1 MIELRDVC
9 KRYGQ
14 RLVVDHVSV
23 TFREGRVTSIIGPNG
38 AGKSTLLSVASRL
51 IPKDG
56 GEVLVDGREIG
67 RWETQALAR
76 RLAVLR
82 QSATVSL
89 RLTVRDLV
97 GFGRFPHSGGRLTE
111 RDREPIERALRWM
124 ELEPLQD
131 RYLDQLSGGE
141 RQRALLAMVMA
152 QETDY
157 ILLDEPLNNLD
168 IRHAVQIMRRIR
180 RMADEMGKTIVLVLH
195 DLNFAA
201 AYSDEI
207 VAMKAGRVVQTGT
220 ASEVIRPDVLHEVYD
235 MPIQTVPLQGRQVC
249 VYFW

>member
-9 KRYGQ
+9 KRYGS

-23 TFREGRVTSIIGPNG
+23 RFRRGCVTSIIGPNG
-38 AGKSTLLSVASRL
+38 AGKSTLLSVAGRL

-56 GEVLVDGREIG
+56 GEVLVDGQEIG
-67 RWETQALAR
+67 RWDTRALAR

-82 QSATVSL
+82 QSTSVSL

-97 GFGRFPHSGGRLTE
+97 GFGRFPHTGGRLTA
-111 RDREPIERALRWM
+111 RDQELIDRALRWM
-124 ELEPLQD
+124 ELEALQD

-141 RQRALLAMVMA
+141 RQRALLAMVLA

-168 IRHAVQIMRRIR
+168 IRHAVQVMRHVR
-180 RMADEMGKTIVLVLH
+180 RMADEMGKAVVLVLH

-207 VAMKAGRVVQTGT
+207 VAMKEGRVVHTGT
-220 ASEVIRPDVLHEVYD
+220 AAEVIRPEVLREVYD
-235 MPIQTVPLQGRQVC
+235 MPIQTLPVDGRQVC
-249 VYFW
+249 LYFW